1 MSRIGYLLKS
11 LAVAVMLVVAAD
23 VAAAP
28 TRNWERVSSA
38 VTEVAEADSMEA
50 VDVRVSDGYVYICV
64 LQPTPVKVFTIL
76 GQLVTKQNLEAG
88 VWRLPLSARGIYI
101 LKVGS
106 QTRRITI

>member
-28 TRNWERVSSA
+28 TRNWEKVSSA
-38 VTEVAEADSMEA
+38 VTEVTEADSMEA